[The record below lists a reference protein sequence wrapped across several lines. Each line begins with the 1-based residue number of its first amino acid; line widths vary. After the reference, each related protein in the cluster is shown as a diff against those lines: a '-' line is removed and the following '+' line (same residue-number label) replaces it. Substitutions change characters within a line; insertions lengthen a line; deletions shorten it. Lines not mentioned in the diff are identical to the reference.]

1 MSAFVTQHFSIRMKL
16 NNKHVKESKKKQD
29 NSDADRHT
37 QYGDN
42 TAVTVYD
49 ESWSWWGSCNKRK
62 GIELLDPWLLRS
74 SAMADEDYLMRM
86 TAAFLTSPSPD

>member
-1 MSAFVTQHFSIRMKL
+1 MKL

-49 ESWSWWGSCNKRK
+49 ESWSWWGSCK
-62 GIELLDPWLLRS
+62 GKGNRATRPLAAAQLSHGRRGLLDAHDGRLSYFSFTP
-74 SAMADEDYLMRM
+74 
-86 TAAFLTSPSPD
+86 LTSTRHNHGI